1 MTRPPA
7 TTTRSALSSTDV
19 DTERL
24 IISVSDDETSSD
36 DDEVR
41 RGPLS
46 RALMSTPKELFQRL
60 TSLVYIRYEVK

>member
-7 TTTRSALSSTDV
+7 TTTRSTLSSTDV

-24 IISVSDDETSSD
+24 IISVSGDETSSD

-41 RGPLS
+41 
-46 RALMSTPKELFQRL
+46 
-60 TSLVYIRYEVK
+60 SLEH